1 MLPSLGDDDS
11 GGCDGGCVP
20 VAVLI
25 EFRVLLNQEFLA
37 AWISLI
43 SVPLWCSNS

>member
-1 MLPSLGDDDS
+1 MLPSLGGR
-11 GGCDGGCVP
+11 GGWGACVP

-37 AWISLI
+37 AWISFI
-43 SVPLWCSNS
+43 RAPLWCSSS